1 MTEAEREAYIRY
13 LNDKYDLLIYKV
25 AYGILKDE
33 YLAEDVKQ
41 QVLIK
46 LTPKVEVLQTLHPRQ
61 VAAYVGTTTKNI
73 AITEYNKQ
81 ISYESN
87 KEKVIENY
95 TKTMTMDHVE
105 FKAFEGKYGFGEDL
119 WNLLLELP
127 ARDREIMVY
136 RFYYGMSSAEI
147 AEEIGTNREQVK
159 KNFQRT
165 RQKLIKLIEER
176 GVELR

>member
-95 TKTMTMDHVE
+95 TKTMTME
-105 FKAFEGKYGFGEDL
+105 FAVG
-119 WNLLLELP
+119 
-127 ARDREIMVY
+127 
-136 RFYYGMSSAEI
+136 I
-147 AEEIGTNREQVK
+147 ACT
-159 KNFQRT
+159 
-165 RQKLIKLIEER
+165 
-176 GVELR
+176 